1 MKSSPVEV
9 SFDTSG
15 LLDEYQLSATDL
27 LPDYDVA
34 SPIKKRGHEF
44 ESIQHLSPS
53 TTPDLL
59 CGFSLASNELFQVTQ
74 NLRKGPHDTI
84 DVDRPLHNDKIE
96 KLLESLRE
104 NNADFELDDQ
114 LRTRVFRGRFS
125 RRQDPLDAE
134 LDSYLQQHNPKLPP
148 VSNDNKEN
156 VAPLEPLKKRL
167 KDGVAR
173 SNKRQKRSSIPV
185 LQALPTLSNTDRKEM
200 PLLRSPRRICVPKL
214 TRLMKPQPLVL
225 KPLKDIDIFL
235 VDSLTG
241 LVNDATQFGTELNA
255 SNCEGFPMP
264 EDVNEIVQIPTN
276 ESVPPSSQ
284 QKMALIKA
292 FHSMRATPAIGDS
305 SYRGFYSKKE
315 LDEYK
320 SKGKTQMKVFTE
332 KRNVR
337 WADDLEW

>member
-1 MKSSPVEV
+1 MKSSPIEV
-9 SFDTSG
+9 SFDTSN
-15 LLDEYQLSATDL
+15 LLDDYQFSAQDL
-27 LPDYDVA
+27 LPEIA
-34 SPIKKRGHEF
+34 SPVKKPTHSNRSGHQD
-44 ESIQHLSPS
+44 SPKSQQLSPS

-74 NLRKGPHDTI
+74 NLRHQNMEIFDEK
-84 DVDRPLHNDKIE
+84 PLYNDKIE
-96 KLLESLRE
+96 KLLENLKDDS
-104 NNADFELDDQ
+104 FELDDQ

-125 RRQDPLDAE
+125 RRNDPLDAD
-134 LDSYLQQHNPKLPP
+134 LDLYLQGPKLPP
-148 VSNDNKEN
+148 LNENKEN
-156 VAPLEPLKKRL
+156 LAPLEPLKRP
-167 KDGVAR
+167 KDANRHV
-173 SNKRQKRSSIPV
+173 KRQKRSAIPV
-185 LQALPTLSNTDRKEM
+185 LQAIPNVVNTERQS
-200 PLLRSPRRICVPKL
+200 PILRSPHRICVPKL

-225 KPLKDIDIFL
+225 KPLKNIDIFL

-292 FHSMRATPAIGDS
+292 FHSTRSSICSDN

-315 LDEYK
+315 LEEYK
-320 SKGKTQMKVFTE
+320 SQGKTQVKVFND
-332 KRNVR
+332 KRKVR
-337 WADDLEW
+337 WADELEW